1 MCDPNPGLQCQ
12 AIEQLQSLLS
22 SASGEVRWRVAQCHY
37 DLTVPHEG
45 KTTAVECKLVT
56 DLVPLLT
63 DSHPLVRT
71 HTAGALM
78 RYVVFMLTK

>member
-1 MCDPNPGLQCQ
+1 MCDPTPGLQCQ
-12 AIEQLQSLLS
+12 AIERLQSLLS
-22 SASGEVRWRVAQCHY
+22 FSSGEVRWRVARCHY

-63 DSHPLVRT
+63 DRHPLVRT
-71 HTAGALM
+71 HTAAALM
-78 RYVVFMLTK
+78 RYMIFIYTK